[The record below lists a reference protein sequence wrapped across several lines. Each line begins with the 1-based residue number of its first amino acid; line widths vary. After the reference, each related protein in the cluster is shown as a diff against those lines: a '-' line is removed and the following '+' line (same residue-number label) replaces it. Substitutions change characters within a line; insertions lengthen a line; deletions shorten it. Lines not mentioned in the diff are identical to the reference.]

1 MSICVIHSGSGARG
15 ERTSAVAGELDIARR
30 TSGRLLVLSR
40 GQLVVGY
47 TVGPWRSYLYP
58 VLTPAGFPLTEESP
72 VDHPHH
78 NSIWLGQDGLN
89 GHNLWLTHPGCGRV
103 KVVALEQLVIGDAV
117 VFRETNQWL
126 SPRGKANLAEARTTR
141 VAPAAAGR
149 GCHVS

>member
-1 MSICVIHSGSGARG
+1 M
-15 ERTSAVAGELDIARR
+15 AGELDIARR

-103 KVVALEQLVIGDAV
+103 KVVALEQLVIGAV
-117 VFRETNQWL
+117 AARVVGEEA
-126 SPRGKANLAEARTTR
+126 PRG
-141 VAPAAAGR
+141 AGVR
-149 GCHVS
+149 SRFRLQR